1 MVGQCSHHARLLLVR
16 IMTWWIIGAV
26 VVNVVSLAA
35 LIGLLVMV
43 LISRKLN
50 GRVRWALLVYLV
62 ANIGLIG
69 VFVLAESVELVDP
82 TDVNIGYLGAVLIDA
97 YALATLAAFLLVLV
111 ITNQL
116 SDLLAV
122 LTRAGLVLWLLFQ
135 IPLWRGWLFT
145 VQSPGL
151 IGLDINRDY
160 LAAYYAVLVAL
171 SYQAMTIWLAVRHR
185 DQFPVPGLAMSIIL
199 LEIGYVLAL
208 LLPGVRELMVPNWFT
223 LVAVAIIG
231 CGLHRMSVP
240 SPVLSVP
247 AAQTDDG

>member
-1 MVGQCSHHARLLLVR
+1 MRWLEGSRDR
-16 IMTWWIIGAV
+16 FD
-26 VVNVVSLAA
+26 
-35 LIGLLVMV
+35 LI
-43 LISRKLN
+43 
-50 GRVRWALLVYLV
+50 
-62 ANIGLIG
+62 
-69 VFVLAESVELVDP
+69 FCDP
-82 TDVNIGYLGAVLIDA
+82 PTFSNSKRMQDV
-97 YALATLAAFLLVLV
+97 
-111 ITNQL
+111 
-116 SDLLAV
+116 
-122 LTRAGLVLWLLFQ
+122 
-135 IPLWRGWLFT
+135 
-145 VQSPGL
+145 
-151 IGLDINRDY
+151 LDINRDY

-185 DQFPVPGLAMSIIL
+185 DQFPVPGLALSIIL